1 MAPTNEVPSTDNR
14 PKLGD
19 RVRVNKNATMWRVG
33 ISDPSAYQGA
43 TGVVVDEA
51 PARGY
56 EVVVLIEDR
65 KCASFLR
72 RELDILG

>member
-43 TGVVVDEA
+43 TGVVVD
-51 PARGY
+51 
-56 EVVVLIEDR
+56 
-65 KCASFLR
+65 
-72 RELDILG
+72 